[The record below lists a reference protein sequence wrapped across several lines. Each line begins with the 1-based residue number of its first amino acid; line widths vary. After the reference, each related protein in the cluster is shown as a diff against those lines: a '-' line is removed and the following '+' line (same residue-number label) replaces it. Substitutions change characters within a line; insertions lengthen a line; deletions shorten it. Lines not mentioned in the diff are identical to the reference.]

1 MSVHDTDWEIP
12 HTVLDINSPYCVRRS
27 TESIPVSLLRPSH
40 VAEFVDRFDELQRR
54 LGLSLP
60 TSPP

>member
-1 MSVHDTDWEIP
+1 MSPHSTNCEIL
-12 HTVLDINSPYCVRRS
+12 HTVLLINSPHCFCRS

-54 LGLSLP
+54 LGLSLT
-60 TSPP
+60 TSPL